1 MKLYVRPIFSSQHTL
16 GSKVNRLGSSN
27 LKFSNIEIIL
37 RNKNKI
43 TKKIIGIED
52 IEKLNLKEKEIIKV
66 FLRNI
71 SKKRKSIAGLKFD
84 KPNIMG
90 ILNVTP
96 DSFFDGGNFSS
107 LKSAEDQYL
116 KMIREGADIID
127 IGGESTRP
135 SSRTVTV
142 KEELKRIIPVIKAIK
157 KLRKR
162 IPLSLD
168 TRKPEVMLA
177 GIKQGI
183 KIINDVSGLRYS
195 NKSISILNKKNI
207 PVVIMHS
214 ISNPKSMQNKINYQD
229 VLLDVYD
236 FLEKKITECEKA
248 NINRSQ
254 IIIDPGIGFGK
265 NTKQNLKLIENI
277 SLFHS
282 LGVCILLGVSRKSF
296 ISKAT
301 KNNLVHKRLGGSI
314 ASVIYA
320 MSQGVQI
327 FRVHD
332 VHETLQAVSIYKNI
346 SKI

>member
-1 MKLYVRPIFSSQHTL
+1 MKLYVRPIFSSQHAS
-16 GSKVNRLGSSN
+16 GSKFIRLGSSN

-37 RNKNKI
+37 KNKNKI
-43 TKKIIGIED
+43 TKKIIRIKD
-52 IEKLNLKEKEIIKV
+52 IEKLDLEKKEIIKV
-66 FLRNI
+66 FLKNI
-71 SKKRKSIAGLKFD
+71 SKKRKSIVGLKFD

-90 ILNVTP
+90 ILNITP
-96 DSFFDGGNFSS
+96 DSFYDGGNFLP
-107 LKSAEDQYL
+107 LKSAKDQYL
-116 KMIREGADIID
+116 KMIKEGADIID

-135 SSRTVTV
+135 SSKTVEM
-142 KEELKRIIPVIKAIK
+142 KEELKRILPVIKEIRK
-157 KLRKR
+157 YGKR

-177 GIKQGI
+177 GIREGI

-195 NKSISILNKKNI
+195 NKTIPILNKKNI
-207 PVVIMHS
+207 PIIIMHS
-214 ISNPKSMQNKINYQD
+214 ISTPKAMQNKINYQD

-236 FLEKKITECEKA
+236 FLEKKIIDCEKK
-248 NINRSQ
+248 NISRSQ

-282 LGVCILLGVSRKSF
+282 LGVCILLGASRKSF
-296 ISKAT
+296 ISKAM
-301 KNNLVHKRLGGSI
+301 KSNLVHNRLGGSI

-320 MSQGVQI
+320 LSQGVQI

-346 SKI
+346 SKL